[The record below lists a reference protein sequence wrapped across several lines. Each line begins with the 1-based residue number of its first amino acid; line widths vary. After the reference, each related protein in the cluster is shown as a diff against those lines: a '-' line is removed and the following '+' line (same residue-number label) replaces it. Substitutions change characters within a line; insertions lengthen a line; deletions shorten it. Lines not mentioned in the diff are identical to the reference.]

1 MKKAFYPRL
10 AWNGIHNN
18 RRYYIPYILA
28 GIMMTAIFYIMNFL
42 NASEYVASMVGGS
55 ALVSVFGFGIW
66 VIALFAFIYLFYTNS
81 FLIRVRDRE
90 LGLYNILGMNRKN
103 IVSIIACES
112 IVIFAIVISA
122 GMVSGIA
129 LSKIAELVLAH
140 LMEQPVNMEFTL
152 QPDVLSNTFFVFAA
166 IYTILFLY
174 SVFRIG
180 TTKALDL
187 LKGTSYGEKQ
197 PKGNLFFAV
206 IGLLIMGIAYYMAI
220 TIKEPL
226 LALSTFFIA
235 VILVIIATYILFIT
249 GSVVLCRVLQKDSR
263 YYYKASHF
271 ISVSTMRF
279 RMKRNGAGLASIC
292 ILMTMVLVMM
302 TITASLY
309 AGLEDSMAKNF
320 PTDIIVD
327 ISLYN
332 DTEVTEEMKNTV
344 ISYMDESIPDRTDEL
359 CNEYIYLA
367 SGTFT
372 DDGYY
377 VNPDEET
384 WSANELF
391 VLDEKAY
398 NNIYDKQITLNP
410 YECILIS
417 KNKDLSMDTYSLYDY
432 SWKVTQREEG
442 QPITTG
448 VNISAAV
455 AQTIVIHDYSQILDD
470 AYLSTISMHSLHYVC
485 NVKEGTAMNASSDGL
500 FQTFRDTL
508 GEMDGGYSLN
518 FKYKPDSRAAY
529 IQLYG
534 GIFMLCVMLSI
545 IFLLSAVM
553 IIYYKQI
560 SEGFEDQK
568 RFAILHKVGMTDHEI
583 RSSINSQI
591 LIMFFMPLITAGI
604 HLSAAWPML
613 YRILIMFGIT
623 NQQLT
628 LIVTVIVYL
637 IFAAFYG
644 IIYRLTSNTYFRIVY
659 SGN

>member
-1 MKKAFYPRL
+1 MKALFPQL
-10 AWNGIHNN
+10 AWNSICKNS
-18 RRYYIPYILA
+18 RYYIPYIIA
-28 GIMMTAIFYIMNFL
+28 GAMMVMMFYIMNYL

-55 ALVSVFGFGIW
+55 ALVSVFGFGIL

-112 IVIFAIVISA
+112 ILLFAIVISA
-122 GMVSGIA
+122 GLLSGIA

-140 LMEQPVNMEFTL
+140 VMEQPVNMEFTL
-152 QPDVLSNTFFVFAA
+152 QPYVLSNTFFIFAA

-174 SVFRIG
+174 SAFRIG

-187 LKGTSYGEKQ
+187 LKGTAYGEKQ
-197 PKGNLFFAV
+197 PKRNLFFAL
-206 IGLLIMGIAYYMAI
+206 IGLVIMGIAYYMAI
-220 TIKEPL
+220 TIQEPL

-327 ISLYN
+327 ISLFE
-332 DTEVTEEMKNTV
+332 DQTVTENMKNTL
-344 ISYMDESIPDRTDEL
+344 ITYMDENILENTDAL
-359 CNEYIYLA
+359 CSEYVYFA
-367 SGTFT
+367 SGNFNQ
-372 DDGYY
+372 DGYS
-377 VNPDEET
+377 VNPDMVS
-384 WSANELF
+384 WSANELYII
-391 VLDEKAY
+391 DDDTY
-398 NNIYDKQITLNP
+398 NLIYNKDISLRDD
-410 YECILIS
+410 ECILIS
-417 KNKDLSMDTYSLYDY
+417 DNRDLIMDDY
-432 SWKVTQREEG
+432 FLNDHSWQVTEKEEG

-448 VNISAAV
+448 VNISGAS
-455 AQTIVIHDYSQILDD
+455 AQTLVISDLSQILDD

-485 NVKEGTAMNASSDGL
+485 NVKDGSTMNATSDGL
-500 FQTFRDTL
+500 FQSFRDTL
-508 GEMDGGYSLN
+508 GEMDSGYSMN
-518 FKYKPDSRAAY
+518 FKYRPDARASY
-529 IQLYG
+529 VQLYG

-568 RFAILHKVGMTDHEI
+568 RFAILRKVGMTDHEI

-591 LIMFFMPLITAGI
+591 MTMFFMPLITAGI
-604 HLSAAWPML
+604 HLCAAWPML

-628 LIVTVIVYL
+628 LIVTIMVYL